1 MIKRKLAGIVAGV
14 AAISLLATACS
25 SDDDKKPEGDPS
37 ASSKPSA
44 SGEAKASDKILV
56 IGMPNKQQQPNQ
68 NPLAQG
74 SASLSLGYAFAV
86 YESLMQVN
94 DLKPKD
100 PPTPWLAQSVEWNED
115 STQAVI
121 TARDGVKWSD
131 GTPFTAKD
139 IAFSIQLRKDNEALN
154 TDFPGQYGDITTE
167 GNKVTVNFTTGQ
179 YVNAA
184 RLYRLLIVPEHLW
197 KDQDPVTWTDDEM
210 IGTGPFKLKS
220 FTPQA
225 VTLEPNTDY
234 WGETP
239 KVATLRY
246 DTFND
251 NAGLTTALTTG
262 EAQWGWTFIP
272 DFENTFIA
280 KDPEHFHQVAG
291 GGFGVDVL
299 YLNNETKP
307 FNDVAFRKALN
318 MVVDRS
324 DISTTAGYGVWPQ
337 IKSVTGLPQPSGDAF
352 ISDEFAD
359 EELTV
364 DVDGAKEVLT
374 DAGYTWDGDALVDPD
389 GEKVSFKLQN
399 PTGWTDYLDALGII
413 SEGAAALGAEA
424 TVEGVV
430 QDTWFNDIIPFGNFQ
445 ASLHW
450 TDGGSTP
457 WNMYSNIMDGA
468 SYVPLGESATW
479 NFGRYKNDAV
489 TQALAD
495 FKAGTDD
502 NARSAAL
509 DVVQKAFVEDVPGL
523 VIWSRPAVAQYSTVN
538 YTGFPTDEDPYANPQ
553 PTGPQAALIL
563 SKLVPTED

>member
-1 MIKRKLAGIVAGV
+1 MRKLATVVATT
-14 AAISLLATACS
+14 ATIALFATACS
-25 SDDDKKPEGDPS
+25 GGGSSDDPTDG
-37 ASSKPSA
+37 AA
-44 SGEAKASDKILV
+44 GGSDKILT
-56 IGMPNKQQQPNQ
+56 IGMPNGPQQPNQ
-68 NPLAQG
+68 NPLATG

-94 DLKPKD
+94 DIKPTD
-100 PPTPWLAQSVEWNED
+100 PPMPWLAESVEWNED

-121 TARDGVKWSD
+121 TAREGVTWSD
-131 GTPFTAKD
+131 GTEFTAED
-139 IAFSIQLRKDNEALN
+139 IAFSIQLRKDNTELN
-154 TDFPGQYGDITTE
+154 TDFPDQYGDITVD
-167 GNKVTVNFTTGQ
+167 GNTVTVNFLSGQ
-179 YVNAA
+179 YINQAK
-184 RLYRLLIVPEHLW
+184 LLRLLIVPKHLW
-197 KDQDPVTWTDDEM
+197 EGQDPVTWTDDEM
-210 IGTGPFKLKS
+210 IGTGPYKLKT

-239 KVATLRY
+239 KVGTLRY

-272 DFENTFIA
+272 DYEQTFIA
-280 KDPEHFHQVAG
+280 KNPEHFHQVAG

-307 FNDVAFRKALN
+307 FDDVAFRKALN
-318 MVVDRS
+318 MVVDRA
-324 DISTTAGYGVWPQ
+324 DISATAGYGVWPQ
-337 IKSVTGLPQPSGDAF
+337 ITSVTGLPQPSGDAF
-352 ISDEFAD
+352 ISEEFAG

-374 DAGYTWDGDALVDPD
+374 EAGYTWDGDALVDPD
-389 GEKVSFKLQN
+389 GEKVTFTLQN

-413 SEGAAALGAEA
+413 SEGAQKLGAEA

-430 QDTWFNDIIPFGNFQ
+430 QDTWFNDIIPMGNFQ
-445 ASLHW
+445 ATLHW

-457 WNMYSNIMDGA
+457 WNMYANIMDGA
-468 SYVPLGESATW
+468 SYAPLGEPATW
-479 NFGRYKNDAV
+479 NFGRYQDDAV

-495 FKAGTDD
+495 FKAGTSDED
-502 NARSAAL
+502 RAAAL
-509 DVVQKAFVEDVPGL
+509 EVVQKAFVEDVPGL

-538 YTGFPTDEDPYANPQ
+538 YTGFPTDEDPYASPQ

-563 SKLVPTED
+563 SKLTPTK